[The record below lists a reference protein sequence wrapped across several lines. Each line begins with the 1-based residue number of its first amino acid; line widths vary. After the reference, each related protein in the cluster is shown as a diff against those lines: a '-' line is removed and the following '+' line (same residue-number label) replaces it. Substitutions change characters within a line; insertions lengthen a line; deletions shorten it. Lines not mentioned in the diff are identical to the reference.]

1 MIKEVA
7 MKIKVGVVGCGSWGR
22 NHVRVYRELPG
33 AELVGVAD
41 LNPAVAR
48 EIGERYR
55 VPYYTDPDKILS
67 DPEVQLVSI
76 CTPTITHAELGLRAL
91 ERGKHVLVE
100 KPMANSVAEAED
112 LIGAAERYHLWLT
125 VGFVERFNPAVQEVY
140 KRVASGEIGNVILA
154 HSRRVSRS
162 PGRIGDV
169 GVVKDLAIHDV
180 DIINHLMGVMP
191 ESVSAVAGRIRHKY
205 EDYANINML
214 YADDRNAFI
223 ETNWLTPRRV
233 RTLTVTGTEG
243 IINVEYTTQ
252 QITIENDERILQP
265 FLSYKEP
272 LMEELG
278 SFIRHVAADEEP
290 EITGGDGLNALRV
303 CEAALKSSETRRRV
317 NLGA

>member
-1 MIKEVA
+1 MEIKC
-7 MKIKVGVVGCGSWGR
+7 GVLGCGSWGR
-22 NHVRVYRELPG
+22 NHARVIKDLPG

-41 LNPAVAR
+41 LNPAAAR
-48 EIGERYR
+48 EIGEMYR
-55 VPYYTDPDKILS
+55 VPYYTDPDKIVS

-91 ERGKHVLVE
+91 ECGKHVLVE
-100 KPMANSVAEAED
+100 KPMANSVAEAEE
-112 LIGAAERYHLWLT
+112 LIKAADRYHQWLT

-140 KRVASGEIGNVILA
+140 RRVTAGEVGKVILA

-191 ESVSAVAGRIRHKY
+191 ESISAVTGRIRHRY

-214 YADDRNAFI
+214 YTDDRNAFV
-223 ETNWLTPRRV
+223 EANWLTPRRI

-252 QITIENDERILQP
+252 EFTIENDEGIVQP
-265 FLSYKEP
+265 FLVYKEP

-278 SFIRHVAADEEP
+278 SFVRHVSDDVEP
-290 EITGGDGLNALRV
+290 EVTGRDGLNALRV
-303 CEAALKSSETRRRV
+303 CEAALESSVTRKRV
-317 NLGA
+317 NLR